1 MSADINACA
10 LTLAPNFFLFIDL
23 HVTQKHFGPLCKV
36 DAMAK
41 LRSDQKKEK
50 GTARD
55 DETNTESE
63 LETEDGSPGALTE
76 EVMLESNNQ
85 TPATEDGE
93 NSAGSGAENSLPS
106 VTVNADV
113 PQEGSGQYAC
123 PAPRGPV
130 ASELIWNNT
139 NKFVLKFSLSSL
151 FHRKN
156 FSLKANQTNV
166 TEQILRKRQRE
177 KQEVLKVRTKAQFSH
192 IQTKSCKIVSFPSA
206 SSPLQAF
213 FSHLQEKKTPQH
225 LQENKNPKH
234 LQENNR
240 QLVV

>member
-10 LTLAPNFFLFIDL
+10 LTLAPNLFPFIDL

-63 LETEDGSPGALTE
+63 ETEDGSPGALTE

-85 TPATEDGE
+85 PRATEDGE

-106 VTVNADV
+106 VTGNADV
-113 PQEGSGQYAC
+113 PREGSGQYAC
-123 PAPRGPV
+123 PAPTGPM
-130 ASELIWNNT
+130 ASELILNNS
-139 NKFVLKFSLSSL
+139 NKFVLKFSLTSL
-151 FHRKN
+151 FH
-156 FSLKANQTNV
+156 S
-166 TEQILRKRQRE
+166 
-177 KQEVLKVRTKAQFSH
+177 
-192 IQTKSCKIVSFPSA
+192 
-206 SSPLQAF
+206 
-213 FSHLQEKKTPQH
+213 KTF
-225 LQENKNPKH
+225 L
-234 LQENNR
+234 
-240 QLVV
+240 